1 MAHTQILVEA
11 GAKNNNFGTV
21 LQTDLT
27 GVLFRLWRRLY
38 VDFDKLQ
45 LNSFVINLSSLSIYR
60 QVTKDADDDGDDDY
74 DRDSSLLP
82 SLHCTAMLYRH

>member
-1 MAHTQILVEA
+1 MSTTT
-11 GAKNNNFGTV
+11 TV
-21 LQTDLT
+21 
-27 GVLFRLWRRLY
+27 
-38 VDFDKLQ
+38 DKLL

-60 QVTKDADDDGDDDY
+60 QVTQDAADDDDY